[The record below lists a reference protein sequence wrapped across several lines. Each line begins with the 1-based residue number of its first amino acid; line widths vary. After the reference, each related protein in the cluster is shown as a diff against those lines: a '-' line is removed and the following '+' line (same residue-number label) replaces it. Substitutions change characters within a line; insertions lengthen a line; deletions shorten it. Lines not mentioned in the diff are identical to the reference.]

1 LVIDCFLF
9 CGPAGPS
16 TPFATPVLSL
26 LDLARVAC
34 LLCAAVVIVALG
46 PRAMARATTPGQK
59 ARFLSQ
65 LLLVLVAA
73 GTELEHL
80 GDYASSRLLFNLV
93 ALTLAVYGFTRYFRY
108 ELPAKDRDRIE
119 P

>member
-1 LVIDCFLF
+1 
-9 CGPAGPS
+9 
-16 TPFATPVLSL
+16 L

-34 LLCAAVVIVALG
+34 LLCAAGIIIFLG
-46 PRAMARATTPGQK
+46 PRAMARAKSSGQK

-93 ALTLAVYGFTRYFRY
+93 ALALGLYGFSRYFRH
-108 ELPAKDRDRIE
+108 ELPAEDRDRIE